1 MYEVG
6 GEEARP
12 KKKEENSM
20 GKYEEITLEV
30 GFSRPTHYCF
40 SSFAWPPASW
50 GGHMIIGR
58 CTELNPGRG
67 NSTTAKSGNNAGR
80 HILRANKAC
89 ASGAWRKEG
98 LAQGRSCTIRS
109 GSHRRRLAI
118 QV

>member
-1 MYEVG
+1 
-6 GEEARP
+6 
-12 KKKEENSM
+12 
-20 GKYEEITLEV
+20 
-30 GFSRPTHYCF
+30 
-40 SSFAWPPASW
+40 
-50 GGHMIIGR
+50 MIIGR